1 MRGALRLGDKCGGT
15 IISAASTVKVE
26 GSPLAHI
33 ASQVSTHGHGNHT
46 HTPVMLS
53 ASGTVTVEGKPVARL
68 GDIASCGVH
77 SVTTSASTV
86 TIGG

>member
-1 MRGALRLGDKCGGT
+1 MRGAARLGDKCGGT
-15 IISAASTVKVE
+15 IISGAATVSAE

-33 ASQVSTHGHGNHT
+33 GSQISTHPHGNHT
-46 HTPVMLS
+46 HTPVILS
-53 ASGTVTVEGKPVARL
+53 GSGTVTVEGKPVARL
-68 GDIASCGVH
+68 TDIANCGVH

>member
-33 ASQVSTHGHGNHT
+33 ASQVSTHSHGSHT
-46 HTPVMLS
+46 HTPVVITG
-53 ASGTVTVEGKPVARL
+53 SGTVTVEGKPVARL
-68 GDIASCGVH
+68 GDIASCNVH
-77 SVTTSASTV
+77 SITTSAGTV
-86 TIGG
+86 TVGG